1 MLAPH
6 RKPHFPVL
14 SASKAAR
21 CVSVPRRALS
31 PTAGRARGR
40 VLHPGKLDA
49 ATALV
54 PMIRS
59 LHKAA

>member
-31 PTAGRARGR
+31 PT